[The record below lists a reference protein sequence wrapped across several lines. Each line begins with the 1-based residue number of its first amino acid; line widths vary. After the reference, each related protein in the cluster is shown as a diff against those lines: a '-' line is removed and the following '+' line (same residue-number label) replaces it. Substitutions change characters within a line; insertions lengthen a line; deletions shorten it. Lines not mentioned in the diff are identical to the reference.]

1 MTVPYEDVKVT
12 EIGGNSYDK
21 HDMLHTHPSFGI
33 VRVTHPSGGGR
44 HLYGSELKHNNTVSL
59 EFSLSDERVGLGT
72 SWVREN
78 EVILS
83 VEMSESQWAAMVA
96 SQAGRPTQVTIR
108 HYRDGNMLR
117 VPYIQNKPTRTE
129 KSRQDYY
136 NRIQAQQKAGQ
147 DLIEQLR
154 YLAAKGK
161 ANKGE
166 LQAILGEALN
176 AYTGA
181 ASSAKFQ
188 IESFDEEME
197 AVVESSKTEV
207 EACLQQLIVQT
218 GLKTLQL
225 GGSFG
230 GGNLQLDNKE

>member
-1 MTVPYEDVKVT
+1 MTVQYEDVKV
-12 EIGGNSYDK
+12 EELGGNSYDK

-33 VRVTHPSGGGR
+33 VRVTHPSGSGR

-72 SWVREN
+72 SWIREN

-83 VEMSESQWAAMVA
+83 VEMSESQWASMVA
-96 SQAGRPTQVTIR
+96 SQAGRPTQVTVR
-108 HYRDGNMLR
+108 HYRDGKMIN
-117 VPYIQNKPTRTE
+117 VPHIQNKPTRTE

-136 NRIQAQQKAGQ
+136 NRIRRQQQAGQ
-147 DLIEQLR
+147 GLVAQLTA
-154 YLAAKGK
+154 LVNKGK

-166 LQAILGEALN
+166 LQAILGEAQH
-176 AYTGA
+176 AYTG
-181 ASSAKFQ
+181 SVESAKFQ
-188 IESFDEEME
+188 IECFDEEME

-207 EACLQQLIVQT
+207 EACMQQLIVQT

-230 GGNLQLDNKE
+230 VNPALENKE

>member
-1 MTVPYEDVKVT
+1 MTVPYEDVKVE
-12 EIGGNSYDK
+12 EIGGNSHDK

-59 EFSLSDERVGLGT
+59 EFSLSQERVGLGT
-72 SWVREN
+72 SWVQEN
-78 EVILS
+78 DMILR
-83 VEMSESQWAAMVA
+83 VEMSESQWASMVA
-96 SQAGRPTQVTIR
+96 SQAGRPTQVTVR
-108 HYRDGNMLR
+108 EYRDGKLNR
-117 VPYIQNKPTRTE
+117 VPHIQNKPTRTE

-136 NRIQAQQKAGQ
+136 NRIRRQEKAGQ
-147 DLIEQLR
+147 DLVHKLR
-154 YLAAKGK
+154 ELVTKGK

-166 LQAILGEALN
+166 LQAILGEAQH
-176 AYTGA
+176 AYTG
-181 ASSAKFQ
+181 SVEFAKFQ

-197 AVVESSKTEV
+197 AVVETSKTEV

-230 GGNLQLDNKE
+230 SNPALENKE